1 MTAAPSSRPAAS
13 PVPPPRR
20 LARPTAPPVPLAVAM
35 ADDRGAARTVRLASP
50 PPHRPPSSSRSLLWV
65 ARHRAP
71 GQLCTGRLPPP
82 PPHRDRAGGAQE
94 GHGSPP
100 SSSPSGP
107 GRRMSAL
114 PRDRLNG
121 RRDAAVA
128 ADEDIAGERGGS
140 HRRPRACG
148 RVGERGGSRDRGRAR
163 ALAQQRV
170 VEHGGGP
177 TMAELEHLSLR
188 WLLRVPLLGEVL
200 KSHCLF
206 RSSRIRPSC
215 RLLLRRDVAR
225 LRNNLPP
232 PPRFISGEALW
243 NPWCCPSRTM
253 VAGLWGIRM
262 DIEKSGSSGWQ
273 VLWPRSSS
281 THPHF
286 RLLTWQ
292 LFTEVCC
299 FGLAGM
305 CASMVGPCGLL
316 ARMEKHR
323 KVSPLHRLYYSH
335 ASYLAM
341 SFCSHRCVHNNSD
354 SAMPDTVSLNK
365 DSFGGLFYHQFPG
378 AKSPNGSALLQSS
391 LEARAVT

>member
-1 MTAAPSSRPAAS
+1 
-13 PVPPPRR
+13 
-20 LARPTAPPVPLAVAM
+20 M

-188 WLLRVPLLGEVL
+188 WLLRVPLLGSEEPLFVPFVEDSTVL
-200 KSHCLF
+200 PTTAASRCCKASGQL
-206 RSSRIRPSC
+206 SSGRGC
-215 RLLLRRDVAR
+215 GGECE
-225 LRNNLPP
+225 NNLPP

>member
-1 MTAAPSSRPAAS
+1 MRPS
-13 PVPPPRR
+13 
-20 LARPTAPPVPLAVAM
+20 LPT
-35 ADDRGAARTVRLASP
+35 RT
-50 PPHRPPSSSRSLLWV
+50 SLV
-65 ARHRAP
+65 
-71 GQLCTGRLPPP
+71 
-82 PPHRDRAGGAQE
+82 
-94 GHGSPP
+94 S
-100 SSSPSGP
+100 
-107 GRRMSAL
+107 
-114 PRDRLNG
+114 
-121 RRDAAVA
+121 AVA
-128 ADEDIAGERGGS
+128 AIDDLE
-140 HRRPRACG
+140 
-148 RVGERGGSRDRGRAR
+148 RVG
-163 ALAQQRV
+163 ALVSAAAAV
-170 VEHGGGP
+170 TV
-177 TMAELEHLSLR
+177 AELEPWRSSALLSTAAARPWPSLSISVSDGSCACR
-188 WLLRVPLLGEVL
+188 SWVL

>member
-1 MTAAPSSRPAAS
+1 
-13 PVPPPRR
+13 
-20 LARPTAPPVPLAVAM
+20 
-35 ADDRGAARTVRLASP
+35 
-50 PPHRPPSSSRSLLWV
+50 
-65 ARHRAP
+65 
-71 GQLCTGRLPPP
+71 
-82 PPHRDRAGGAQE
+82 
-94 GHGSPP
+94 
-100 SSSPSGP
+100 
-107 GRRMSAL
+107 
-114 PRDRLNG
+114 
-121 RRDAAVA
+121 
-128 ADEDIAGERGGS
+128 
-140 HRRPRACG
+140 
-148 RVGERGGSRDRGRAR
+148 
-163 ALAQQRV
+163 
-170 VEHGGGP
+170 
-177 TMAELEHLSLR
+177 MAELEHLSLR
-188 WLLRVPLLGEVL
+188 WLLRVPLLGSQWDFIAGSEEPLFVPFVEDSTVL
-200 KSHCLF
+200 PTTAASRCCKASGLF
-206 RSSRIRPSC
+206 Q
-215 RLLLRRDVAR
+215 
-225 LRNNLPP
+225 NNLPP

-273 VLWPRSSS
+273 
-281 THPHF
+281 
-286 RLLTWQ
+286 
-292 LFTEVCC
+292 VCC